1 MVFSFFK
8 KHKLILIFTLI
19 VAIFYSYKLSDI
31 PSSLYADETT
41 VGYNAYS
48 ILKTGKDEYGVELPL
63 LFRLFGAYTP
73 PLFVYTLLGSISIF
87 GLNAFSL
94 RIVSV
99 LSTLGLILVIYFLSK
114 SLKLF
119 TNSSP
124 WLVTLVFATAPWVFF
139 NARIGYEVT
148 LGYFLFYLGVLLLW
162 QDFKASKLS
171 FFGLFFLSLSTYTAH
186 TERYL
191 VPLFFVF
198 FLSVSW
204 KKLFRKDERSSTL
217 KKIFLVALTQVPH
230 FYLLFTPSFWVKN
243 QSFASG
249 SLSSGFWDFINQ
261 LLVYY
266 SPQTYYGTPVPD
278 INLQHFIPEI
288 SLFYSW
294 QILPFLV
301 GLFYILKMKTSP
313 DKKLLLFLLLASP
326 IPGAFSGHFVSV
338 QRVLPIIVPVVIV
351 VALGLGQIL
360 RQVPKQFTKLS
371 YVFLGL
377 ITFVSLILLWRSYFV
392 LLPGQRAVWWNYGA
406 KEIAQFIKE
415 NPNEKI
421 VIDNTRDQALYSP
434 IIFYL
439 QQDPQEFQK
448 QFTEI
453 KARYYQN
460 PAFSSTVNI
469 GSAITRSI
477 NWETDPL
484 NTSYL
489 ISDPLGISDDQ
500 AKEHFLKKIKEIKDQ
515 TGKVHY
521 QIFKTDPQSKQQSN
535 AKAKEK
541 L

>member
-1 MVFSFFK
+1 M
-8 KHKLILIFTLI
+8 LIFTLF
-19 VAIFYSYKLSDI
+19 VAILYSYKLSDV

-48 ILKTGKDEYGVELPL
+48 ILKTGKDEYGQEFPL

-73 PLFVYTLLGSISIF
+73 PLFVYTSLATISVF

-94 RIVSV
+94 RIISV
-99 LSTLGLILVIYFLSK
+99 FSTLCLILVIFRLAK
-114 SLKLF
+114 SLKIF
-119 TNSSP
+119 TNYSP
-124 WLVTLVFATAPWVFF
+124 WIVSVVFASSPWVFF
-139 NARIGYEVT
+139 NARLGYEVT
-148 LGYFLFYLGVLLLW
+148 LGYFLFYLGLLFLW
-162 QDFKASKLS
+162 QNIKHSKLS
-171 FFGLFFLSLSTYTAH
+171 FPGLLFLSLSTYTAH

-198 FLSVSW
+198 FLLLTR
-204 KKLFRKDERSSTL
+204 KKFFRKEARTDTI
-217 KKIFLVALTQVPH
+217 KNIFLVALTQLPH
-230 FYLLFTPSFWVKN
+230 LYLLFTPSFWVKN

-249 SLSSGFWDFINQ
+249 SFSAGVWDFLSQ

-266 SPQTYYGTPVPD
+266 SPQTYFGASVPD

-294 QILPFLV
+294 QIIPFFV
-301 GLFYILKMKTSP
+301 GLFYFLKTKTSP
-313 DKKLLLFLLLASP
+313 DKKLLLFLFLASP

-338 QRVLPIIVPVVIV
+338 QRVLPIIVPISLII
-351 VALGLGQIL
+351 ALGLEQIL
-360 RQVPKQFTKLS
+360 KKLPKQFTKLS
-371 YVFLGL
+371 YVFISL
-377 ITFVSLILLWRSYFV
+377 ISLVSLLLLWRSYFV
-392 LLPGQRAVWWNYGA
+392 LLPGQRAIWWNYGA

-439 QQDPQEFQK
+439 QQEPKEFQK
-448 QFTEI
+448 QFTKI
-453 KARYYQN
+453 KVAYYQN
-460 PAFSSTVNI
+460 PVFSSTVNI
-469 GSAITRSI
+469 GKAVTRSI

-484 NTSYL
+484 NSSYL
-489 ISDPLGISDDQ
+489 ISDRLGISDVQ
-500 AKEHFLKKIKEIKDQ
+500 ASEHFLTKIAEIKDY
-515 TGKVHY
+515 TGKIHY